1 MLSSLMTLISGTLS
15 EPIQVNCGIK
25 KIRVTGA
32 QHYDG
37 YNPSRAVMKSL
48 GHFNGVYEIDSDLTN
63 GHPSWT
69 KLRPDS
75 RSVTIQWVDDIF
87 GATGWV
93 ITNNP
98 GQPRFYSYSINDCPT
113 ELHNWQLLEYGNK
126 TVLGDEK
133 PADKLGFESLGDFKP
148 IPSWVLAQLDDQEEQ
163 KGFQTLKPEQIA
175 VEDIFTML
183 AHVVPDKQTNLQTY
197 GCNGIS
203 DLRLFT
209 TPGIKVDKVSEAI
222 DEWKKCILCS
232 QDFLGATFDPYIFD
246 SDKNICLNTAGNIE
260 RAMCDCDYAFAKKVK
275 NMEVGAYTLTS
286 KDCVLKST
294 IRVSRPEKCCFDG
307 ETDLFVQYDVRKN
320 CCSNSGLLQPKDSC

>member
-1 MLSSLMTLISGTLS
+1 MR
-15 EPIQVNCGIK
+15 CK
-25 KIRVTGA
+25 KAKRVDHKQFSVIYHSA
-32 QHYDG
+32 Q
-37 YNPSRAVMKSL
+37 
-48 GHFNGVYEIDSDLTN
+48 
-63 GHPSWT
+63 
-69 KLRPDS
+69 
-75 RSVTIQWVDDIF
+75 
-87 GATGWV
+87 
-93 ITNNP
+93 
-98 GQPRFYSYSINDCPT
+98 
-113 ELHNWQLLEYGNK
+113 

-209 TPGIKVDKVSEAI
+209 TPGIKVDKVTEAI

-246 SDKNICLNTAGNIE
+246 SDKNIC
-260 RAMCDCDYAFAKKVK
+260 C
-275 NMEVGAYTLTS
+275 
-286 KDCVLKST
+286 
-294 IRVSRPEKCCFDG
+294 KCSFY
-307 ETDLFVQYDVRKN
+307 F
-320 CCSNSGLLQPKDSC
+320 